1 MFAFTRLSTG
11 HIVKVYSHADAW
23 QVLVCDPHGVRTDE
37 HWCSVDAWQVL
48 VYDPHGVVIGEHWFS
63 QWQADRPGSLYRAFR
78 VACERT
84 GVVMDSNV
92 LYD

>member
-1 MFAFTRLSTG
+1 MACTYFAFTRLSTG
-11 HIVKVYSHADAW
+11 HIVKVYS
-23 QVLVCDPHGVRTDE
+23 R
-37 HWCSVDAWQVL
+37 VDDWQVL

-63 QWQADRPGSLYRAFR
+63 QWQADRPGSLYRAYR